1 MARLKLPL
9 YVQNPE
15 AVVDGLM
22 DVLHTVSS
30 KHHSSDD
37 VKNERVSSL
46 LLEVLIE
53 FHRSFELIK
62 IDVGS

>member
-1 MARLKLPL
+1 MR
-9 YVQNPE
+9 NPE

-30 KHHSSDD
+30 RHRSSDD
-37 VKNERVSSL
+37 MRNERVSSL
-46 LLEVLIE
+46 LLAVLIE

-62 IDVGS
+62 IDVDS